1 MKPIKDRLQ
10 EHRTTFRSN
19 NQTNAMVEHTKSH
32 PGHKFDLSKARLIWN
47 TDDKYESKLVE
58 ASCIKKFNH
67 CNLSEGEA
75 RVTDIISSFFTR
87 ITGIRTPGILPP
99 RQPHSSST
107 LYVTRTFSQQTPTTS
122 TPASADITN
131 PTTPLSSPPPSRTP
145 NISPVSTR
153 HDSLSPRQDTASSQP
168 SLHTPTIDLPLHP
181 ISESQPVNFRHPI
194 SGQQRSLD
202 SPMALRPR
210 PSLRTRKDNH

>member
-1 MKPIKDRLQ
+1 
-10 EHRTTFRSN
+10 
-19 NQTNAMVEHTKSH
+19 MVEHMKSH

-99 RQPHSSST
+99 HKPHSSST
-107 LYVTRTFSQQTPTTS
+107 LYVTRPFSQLTPTTS
-122 TPASADITN
+122 TPASTDTIY
-131 PTTPLSSPPPSRTP
+131 PTTPLSSPLPS
-145 NISPVSTR
+145 
-153 HDSLSPRQDTASSQP
+153 RQDTASSQP
-168 SLHTPTIDLPLHP
+168 SSHTPAIDLPLQP
-181 ISESQPVNFRHPI
+181 ISASQPVTFRRPI
-194 SGQQRSLD
+194 SGQERSLD
-202 SPMALRPR
+202 SPIALRPR
-210 PSLRTRKDNH
+210 SSLRTRRNNH